1 MFTGSPVQYLAP
13 EGSPVPGFK
22 LSAQLGFSHGNGVF
36 DVFYHHLVDGVA
48 TLGYVAEVSPGNKP
62 GQYQAPQ

>member
-1 MFTGSPVQYLAP
+1 
-13 EGSPVPGFK
+13 VPGFK